1 MPAASATLAP
11 DIAARSLYREHHPW
25 LLHRLRRKLGCPDQA
40 ADLAHDTFVR
50 VLGRPSPPAD
60 LKEPRAWLGT
70 IAHGLLV
77 DFLRRADLER
87 AYLQA
92 LAALP
97 LSHHPS
103 AEDQAVTLETLRQ
116 VDRLLDGLSSKA
128 RAAYLWSRLD
138 GLPHADIAAR
148 LGVSVPRVRQY
159 LATAARRC
167 YELRYGS

>member
-1 MPAASATLAP
+1 MPVSAPLPTTRLVLQ
-11 DIAARSLYREHHPW
+11 LYRDHHAW
-25 LLHRLRRKLGCPDQA
+25 LLQRLRRKIGCPEQA

-50 VLGRPSPPAD
+50 VLARLSPPES
-60 LKEPRAWLGT
+60 LLEPRAWLST

-77 DFLRRADLER
+77 DHVRRADLER

-92 LAALP
+92 LAELP
-97 LSHHPS
+97 HKHHPS
-103 AEDQAVTLETLRQ
+103 AEEQALTLEALRQ
-116 VDRLLDGLSSKA
+116 VDGLLGGLSSKA

-138 GLPHADIAAR
+138 GMPHAEIAQR

-167 YELRYGS
+167 YELRYGT

>member
-1 MPAASATLAP
+1 MSATTPLPTAP
-11 DIAARSLYREHHPW
+11 TALQLYLDHHPW
-25 LLHRLRRKLGCPDQA
+25 LLQRLRRKIGCPDQA

-50 VLGRPSPPAD
+50 VLGRPSLPGG
-60 LKEPRAWLGT
+60 LQEPRAWLST

-77 DFLRRADLER
+77 DLLRRNDLER

-97 LSHHPS
+97 EPHHPS
-103 AEDQAVTLETLRQ
+103 AEDHVLTLEALRQ
-116 VDRLLDGLSSKA
+116 VDRLLAGLSSKA

-138 GLPHADIAAR
+138 GMPHAEIAQR

-159 LATAARRC
+159 LTTAARRC
-167 YELRYGS
+167 YERRYGA

>member
-1 MPAASATLAP
+1 MSATVMPEAN
-11 DIAARSLYREHHPW
+11 ARILRLYLDHHDW
-25 LLHRLRRKLGCPDQA
+25 LLQRLRRRLGCAHLA

-50 VLGRPSPPAD
+50 VLGRPAAPLD
-60 LKEPRAWLGT
+60 LQEPRAWLGT

-92 LAALP
+92 LASLP
-97 LSHHPS
+97 AGHHPS
-103 AEDQAVTLETLRQ
+103 AEQQALTLEALRQ
-116 VDRLLDGLSSKA
+116 VDSLLAGLSSKA

-138 GLPHADIAAR
+138 GTPHAEIAQR
-148 LGVSVPRVRQY
+148 LGVSVSRVRQY

-167 YELRYGS
+167 YELRYGA

>member
-1 MPAASATLAP
+1 MATTAPAPAAPCAL
-11 DIAARSLYREHHPW
+11 SLYRNHHDW
-25 LLHRLRRKLGCPDQA
+25 LLQRLRRKLGCPHQA

-50 VLGRPSPPAD
+50 VLGRPAPVAE
-60 LKEPRAWLGT
+60 LQEPRAWLST

-77 DFLRRADLER
+77 DFFRRTDLER
-87 AYLQA
+87 SYLQA

-97 LSHHPS
+97 PPHHPS
-103 AEDQAVTLETLRQ
+103 AEDHAVTLEALRQ

-138 GLPHADIAAR
+138 GMPHAEIAHR

-167 YELRYGS
+167 YVLRYGG

>member
-1 MPAASATLAP
+1 MSAAAP
-11 DIAARSLYREHHPW
+11 LLTAHTALRLYREHHAW
-25 LLHRLRRKLGCPDQA
+25 LLQRLRRKLGCPHQA
-40 ADLAHDTFVR
+40 ADLAHDAFVR
-50 VLGRPSPPAD
+50 VLDRAALPD
-60 LKEPRAWLGT
+60 TLHEPRAWLST

-92 LAALP
+92 LATLP
-97 LSHHPS
+97 ASHHPS
-103 AEDQAVTLETLRQ
+103 AEDHAMTLEALRQ
-116 VDRLLDGLSSKA
+116 VDRLLDGLSAKA

-138 GLPHADIAAR
+138 GMPHAEIAQR

-167 YELRYGS
+167 YELHYGS

>member
-1 MPAASATLAP
+1 MPDSATL
-11 DIAARSLYREHHPW
+11 DQDGIVLRLYREHHPW
-25 LLHRLRRKLGCPDQA
+25 LLQRLRRKLGCPDQA
-40 ADLAHDTFVR
+40 ADLAHDTFMR
-50 VLGRPSPPAD
+50 VLGRPSPPGG
-60 LKEPRAWLGT
+60 LLEPRAWLGT

-97 LSHHPS
+97 SSHHPS
-103 AEDQAVTLETLRQ
+103 AEEQALTLETLRQ

-138 GLPHADIAAR
+138 GMPHADIAAR

-167 YELRYGS
+167 YELRYGA

>member
-1 MPAASATLAP
+1 MPGPAALDPHT
-11 DIAARSLYREHHPW
+11 AALLLYREHHPW
-25 LLHRLRRKLGCPDQA
+25 LLQRLRRTLGCPHQA

-50 VLGRPSPPAD
+50 VLGRPSLPGD
-60 LKEPRAWLGT
+60 LLQPRAWLGT

-97 LSHHPS
+97 ASHHPS
-103 AEDQAVTLETLRQ
+103 AEDRALTLEALRQ
-116 VDRLLDGLSSKA
+116 VDRLLDGLSSRA

-138 GLPHADIAAR
+138 GLPHAEIAQR
-148 LGVSVPRVRQY
+148 LGVSAPRVRQY

-167 YELRYGS
+167 YELRYG